1 MTSIQDIHKS
11 ARVGEGS
18 MLGSFCVIEKDVQIG
33 KDCQIGHHVVIH
45 QGSRIGD
52 NVRIDAHSV
61 IGKSPMRAM
70 RSIFQKTEDL
80 SPAKIGEGCMIGA
93 QVVIYKGCDLGSHC
107 LVADGAAVRENVQI
121 GEYTIIGRLV
131 TVENYSRVGKKCKLE
146 TGSYITA
153 YSELGDYCF
162 IAPHVTTTNDN
173 YLGRTEERFKQQ
185 LSIFGVPLPAE
196 AKAVGDSWDW
206 DQTVRLDFADM
217 AVHSVCT
224 VEKVSNDSVELAVS
238 STTKVAKTA
247 PGVTVALDPANKNT
261 GRAVIDRANAAVSS
275 GSSTSSI
282 SMTASVQGQTLS
294 SRTSG
299 SGTLTVKRE
308 PPK

>member
-61 IGKSPMRAM
+61 IGKSPMRAV

-173 YLGRTEERFKQQ
+173 YLGRTEERFKH
-185 LSIFGVPLPAE
+185 F
-196 AKAVGDSWDW
+196 K
-206 DQTVRLDFADM
+206 
-217 AVHSVCT
+217 
-224 VEKVSNDSVELAVS
+224 
-238 STTKVAKTA
+238 
-247 PGVTVALDPANKNT
+247 GVTVKRG
-261 GRAVIDRANAAVSS
+261 GRIGANATILPGKIIGEDAVV
-275 GSSTSSI
+275 GA
-282 SMTASVQGQTLS
+282 ASVVTKDVPDRTIVLGSPARERGQTHEEQRLENQ
-294 SRTSG
+294 G
-299 SGTLTVKRE
+299 WD
-308 PPK
+308 